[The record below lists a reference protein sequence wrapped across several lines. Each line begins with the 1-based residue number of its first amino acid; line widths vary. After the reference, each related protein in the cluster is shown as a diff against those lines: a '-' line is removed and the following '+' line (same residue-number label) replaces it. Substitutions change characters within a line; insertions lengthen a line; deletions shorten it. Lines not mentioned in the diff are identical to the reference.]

1 MKIYLYLI
9 LNIFLSFSL
18 SLEKDKLN
26 EQIINDDEI
35 KLIYKGNIFNNTII
49 EFDDD
54 YIITQIIWTKKE
66 DYKYNYLL
74 GIFEG
79 SNDPSFSDAFPIA
92 IIKEQE
98 KLNEVNYVDVNV
110 PTFYKYIRYIP
121 PNKNNTDI
129 SPIKIYGKLQ
139 SELNLGEKNDFQVTN
154 LPLISIRTENS
165 VFPSNKEQE
174 INCKIVITNKG
185 KIEINEEATIKTRG
199 KSTSMASDKKPYRIK
214 FKTQQKI
221 LGLKGTYKKWTLLA
235 NFYDKSLMR
244 NALAFKISE
253 LMKFEYTPRC
263 LPID

>member
-1 MKIYLYLI
+1 MKKILFLLLNLFFISSIHLSQMKKEI
-9 LNIFLSFSL
+9 LNEEIFEDSFLKST
-18 SLEKDKLN
+18 
-26 EQIINDDEI
+26 EI
-35 KLIYKGNIFNNTII
+35 EYTNNGNII
-49 EFDDD
+49 ELKSD
-54 YIITQIIWTKKE
+54 YIITQISWTKKE

-214 FKTQQKI
+214 FNCF
-221 LGLKGTYKKWTLLA
+221 LL
-235 NFYDKSLMR
+235 FT
-244 NALAFKISE
+244 I
-253 LMKFEYTPRC
+253 
-263 LPID
+263 